1 MAFRSLRTCT
11 GFMPVKSPSSL
22 LETAS
27 RPSSMS
33 CCVVLRY
40 FVSLFVRPGCSV
52 ARTFAPAPSSWI
64 EHRWEHCNK
73 IGRSC
78 NKDAL
83 NRQQI
88 SKQGRLQRDGPVGY
102 GIYGPSGV
110 YYWYLVLYTLE
121 VLVEYRRLGKSGV
134 KVSEISLGSWLT
146 YGGSVAEEQARSC
159 IDRAYELGI
168 NFFDTANV
176 YMRGATEEIVG
187 RALKDFER
195 HSYFLATKVYFPMG
209 EGPNDRGLSRKHITE
224 QCNASLKR
232 LGVDYV
238 DLYQCHRYDED
249 TPLEETLRAL
259 DDLVRQGKVL
269 YVGVSEWRADQIADA
284 LRLAKEMNLDR
295 IVSNQPRYNMI
306 QRHIEA
312 EIIPLCEREG
322 VGQVVF
328 SPLAQGVLTGK
339 YLPGEVPKEG
349 TRAAD
354 PESNRFMQELMN
366 KEVLSA
372 VNKLPSVASD
382 AGLSMSQLALVW
394 ILGHENVSSAI
405 IGASLPEQ
413 VEDNVK
419 AAGVRLSADV
429 VSKIDGIL
437 KDVIQR
443 S

>member
-1 MAFRSLRTCT
+1 M
-11 GFMPVKSPSSL
+11 
-22 LETAS
+22 
-27 RPSSMS
+27 
-33 CCVVLRY
+33 
-40 FVSLFVRPGCSV
+40 
-52 ARTFAPAPSSWI
+52 
-64 EHRWEHCNK
+64 N
-73 IGRSC
+73 
-78 NKDAL
+78 
-83 NRQQI
+83 
-88 SKQGRLQRDGPVGY
+88 
-102 GIYGPSGV
+102 
-110 YYWYLVLYTLE
+110 
-121 VLVEYRRLGKSGV
+121 YRRLGRSGV

-146 YGGSVAEEQARSC
+146 YGGSVAQERAQAC
-159 IDRAYELGI
+159 IHIAYELGI

-176 YMRGATEEIVG
+176 YMQGAAEEIVG
-187 RALKDFER
+187 RALNGFER
-195 HSYFLATKVYFPMG
+195 DSYFLATKVYFPMG

-224 QCNASLKR
+224 QCHASLKR

-354 PESNRFMQELMN
+354 SESNRFMQQLMN

-372 VNKLPSVASD
+372 VNKLRSVASD
-382 AGLSMSQLALVW
+382 AGLSMSQLALAW

-405 IGASLPEQ
+405 IGASRPEQ
-413 VEDNVK
+413 VDDNAK

-429 VSKIDGIL
+429 VSEIDGIL

>member
-1 MAFRSLRTCT
+1 
-11 GFMPVKSPSSL
+11 V
-22 LETAS
+22 
-27 RPSSMS
+27 
-33 CCVVLRY
+33 
-40 FVSLFVRPGCSV
+40 
-52 ARTFAPAPSSWI
+52 
-64 EHRWEHCNK
+64 N
-73 IGRSC
+73 
-78 NKDAL
+78 
-83 NRQQI
+83 
-88 SKQGRLQRDGPVGY
+88 
-102 GIYGPSGV
+102 
-110 YYWYLVLYTLE
+110 
-121 VLVEYRRLGKSGV
+121 YRRLGRSGV

-146 YGGSVAEEQARSC
+146 YGGSVAEERAQAC
-159 IDRAYELGI
+159 IHKAYELGI

-176 YMRGATEEIVG
+176 YMRGAAEEIVG
-187 RALKDFER
+187 RALNGFER
-195 HSYFLATKVYFPMG
+195 DSYFLATKVYFPMG

-224 QCNASLKR
+224 QCHASLKR

-354 PESNRFMQELMN
+354 SESNRFMQELMN

-372 VNKLPSVASD
+372 VNKLRSVASD

-405 IGASLPEQ
+405 IGASRPEQ

-437 KDVIQR
+437 KDMIQR